1 MQTVINRFNVRVYF
15 LLKDEKK
22 GLLVSD
28 EIIRGKHYTKLPGGG
43 LEFGE
48 STVEGA
54 MRESVEELGQA
65 IEVTEHFYTTDILVQ
80 SQFNPSDQV
89 LAIYYKARL
98 KEEQRFKSSEKP
110 FDFKQL
116 VDNEESFRWIAL
128 RDLNADDFSFPSD
141 KIAVKKLID
150 ENHIK

>member
-15 LLKDEKK
+15 LLIDEKK

>member
-1 MQTVINRFNVRVYF
+1 VRVYF

>member
-1 MQTVINRFNVRVYF
+1 MQTAINRFNVRVYF
-15 LLKDEKK
+15 LLIDEKK

-28 EIIRGKHYTKLPGGG
+28 EIIRGKHYTKFPGGG

-54 MRESVEELGQA
+54 MRESLEELGQA
-65 IEVTEHFYTTDILVQ
+65 IEVAEHFYTTDIFVQ

-89 LAIYYKARL
+89 LAIYYKAKL
-98 KEEQRFKSSEKP
+98 KEDQRFISSEKR

-116 VDNEESFRWIAL
+116 VDNEESFRWIPL
-128 RDLNADDFSFPSD
+128 HDLNADDFSFPSD
-141 KIAVKKLID
+141 KIAVRMLMD
-150 ENHIK
+150 ESLVK

>member
-1 MQTVINRFNVRVYF
+1 MRVYF

>member
-15 LLKDEKK
+15 LLIDEKK

-98 KEEQRFKSSEKP
+98 KEEQRFKSSEKR

-128 RDLNADDFSFPSD
+128 PDLNKDDFSFPSD
-141 KIAVKKLID
+141 KIAVKMLMD
-150 ENHIK
+150 ET